1 MKKDNG
7 VWEGKILIISIA
19 SLLLL
24 PNSEKVEKVEN
35 LHSLV

>member
-24 PNSEKVEKVEN
+24 PNSEKVEI